1 MLNFY
6 FFLQEELSTTQLPE
20 TDSKLTPKDEDSS
33 DSNDTPLSELIKQEA
48 NAKMEQAKESQATVA
63 AAAAAVAVETV
74 PTEREE
80 PDTFESDSNDDK
92 CLESIK
98 REIQGLSELKENNS
112 SENSSEIPEEKVE
125 EKPTVDDEV
134 NCSVAANAEEPTPT
148 VDSPAEEKV
157 EKIEESAEPVAEEA
171 TTKTEENPVE
181 PEPVEEPLVEQPGL
195 IVEDN
200 DETMAESK
208 DSIESVEIVEIKD
221 DDKSDDGKHE
231 SIIVIEETD
240 SKDLALDSKEELCFS
255 KLDDDD
261 EDDCIAVETT
271 ITDDSSLP
279 AAERKMSSDEEVFE
293 DAKENLEDTGKIDD
307 EEATADADCTQQTI
321 TIVDTDD
328 DSPMEVIKE
337 DKTGRMKRDYSRR
350 KQESTLSTDKRSDDM
365 TSGEEISTI
374 STRVKLKDRDRSESP
389 YCDEESG
396 EPTPKAKRRCSST
409 PIMDSLPNSPAS
421 SDDREYRAW
430 KKSILIVYSRLT
442 GHKNASLFAKPI
454 SEEQV
459 PDYKNIVL
467 QPMDLQTLKRNIESG
482 NIRSTIDFQRYV
494 MIMCYNAI
502 FYNFNDE
509 VTCNRAKEMLTDALS
524 LIDDL
529 MDTWRKEN
537 EKSASSS
544 SSSVTKTIVRGRK
557 SNRLLA

>member
-1 MLNFY
+1 
-6 FFLQEELSTTQLPE
+6 
-20 TDSKLTPKDEDSS
+20 
-33 DSNDTPLSELIKQEA
+33 
-48 NAKMEQAKESQATVA
+48 MEQAKESQATA
-63 AAAAAVAVETV
+63 AAAAAAVETV

-125 EKPTVDDEV
+125 EKPTVDDEG
-134 NCSVAANAEEPTPT
+134 NCSAATIAEEPTST
-148 VDSPAEEKV
+148 VDLPAEEKV
-157 EKIEESAEPVAEEA
+157 EKIEEPAEPVAEDVTA
-171 TTKTEENPVE
+171 KIEEIPVE
-181 PEPVEEPLVEQPGL
+181 PEPVEEPMVEQPEPKVE
-195 IVEDN
+195 VED
-200 DETMAESK
+200 DTMMAESK

-240 SKDLALDSKEELCFS
+240 SKDLALDSKEELCFG
-255 KLDDDD
+255 KLEDDD

-271 ITDDSSLP
+271 IPDESSLP
-279 AAERKMSSDEEVFE
+279 ADERKMSSDEEVFE
-293 DAKENLEDTGKIDD
+293 DAKENLEDAGKD
-307 EEATADADCTQQTI
+307 EEATGDAECTQQTI

-350 KQESTLSTDKRSDDM
+350 KQESTPSTDKRSDDM
-365 TSGEEISTI
+365 TSGEEISSI
-374 STRVKLKDRDRSESP
+374 STRMKLKDRDRSESP

-396 EPTPKAKRRCSST
+396 EPTPKTKRRCSST

-482 NIRSTIDFQRYV
+482 HIRSTIDFQRYV

-509 VTCNRAKEMLTDALS
+509 VTCMRAKEMLSDALS

-544 SSSVTKTIVRGRK
+544 SSSATKTIVRGRK
-557 SNRLLA
+557 SHRLMA